1 VSKNEKN
8 LFVRDGHPLVS
19 KVAYEGNLEE
29 SIELSVSL
37 IAESENL

>member
-1 VSKNEKN
+1 MKQD

-19 KVAYEGNLEE
+19 KVAYEGNLRE

-37 IAESENL
+37 IGGIKNS